1 MLYSSAAPA
10 VPTETSPISAHDT
23 TADTT
28 EAITPIEGS
37 GKIPDHSPPSIA
49 STEATAV
56 DQVTSSVSG
65 VSRGVKRP
73 RDEDEADP
81 ADPDTRPATRPRLG
95 GFNWLLAPLKAFVDG
110 FKEGVASDETQ
121 GPSAP

>member
-1 MLYSSAAPA
+1 MD
-10 VPTETSPISAHDT
+10 E
-23 TADTT
+23 
-28 EAITPIEGS
+28 PIETLPSTQGS
-37 GKIPDHSPPSIA
+37 GKVPDRSPTSIA

-73 RDEDEADP
+73 REDEADP

-95 GFNWLLAPLKAFVDG
+95 GFNWLLAPFKAFVDG
-110 FKEGVASDETQ
+110 FKEGVTSDETE
-121 GPSAP
+121 GPSAA